1 MAIYEYRGI
10 TQRGKGTKG
19 IVDASSVSAVRERLR
34 AQGIYLQD
42 IQEVRKAQK
51 KLSLSTSL
59 FRKRSIT
66 TSITRQLAFLIGA
79 ALPIDSALEG
89 VIDQTDDENV
99 KKMLISIKEKIKEG
113 KGISQAFA
121 EYPDYFNTVYV
132 STLRAGEVSGRL
144 DQVFE
149 RLSTMYEKNR
159 VLIGKLRSSLTYPV
173 LMLFLALLI
182 IIFLLTFLIPT
193 FSKLFAEF
201 GQALPLPTRILIGVS
216 NTVSAGW
223 WAILLF
229 LGLVFFVF
237 YRIYRGEKGKKYF
250 DSLVLRLPVVKFL
263 VLGTFRIRFSYTMS
277 LLLGNGVGIID
288 ALENTEGMF
297 SNDVFKNILRSAIE
311 RVKKGDR
318 LSRSLASGAVF
329 TSSLLGMIH
338 AGEAGDRVPEVL
350 EKIASNTEI
359 EVEEKIKI
367 ITSLVEPVMIMII
380 GFFVGFVVLAI
391 MLPIFQINQ
400 IFG

>member
-1 MAIYEYRGI
+1 
-10 TQRGKGTKG
+10 
-19 IVDASSVSAVRERLR
+19 
-34 AQGIYLQD
+34 
-42 IQEVRKAQK
+42 
-51 KLSLSTSL
+51 
-59 FRKRSIT
+59 
-66 TSITRQLAFLIGA
+66 
-79 ALPIDSALEG
+79 
-89 VIDQTDDENV
+89 
-99 KKMLISIKEKIKEG
+99 
-113 KGISQAFA
+113 
-121 EYPDYFNTVYV
+121 
-132 STLRAGEVSGRL
+132 
-144 DQVFE
+144 
-149 RLSTMYEKNR
+149 
-159 VLIGKLRSSLTYPV
+159 
-173 LMLFLALLI
+173 MLFLALLI